1 MTSDRV
7 EEVSRSLRVLRVT
20 DRETAYFEALWE
32 IPEGVTYNA
41 YLLETR
47 EGAVLFDGWKSQYSQ
62 TLIETLESLISPSD
76 LKYIVVHHAEPD
88 HAGSLPALLRWA
100 SRARVLGHP
109 SRVRCWLVRPASRGG
124 SRRLGTVDPSASVGW
139 S

>member
-76 LKYIVVHHAEPD
+76 LKYIVV
-88 HAGSLPALLRWA
+88 
-100 SRARVLGHP
+100 P
-109 SRVRCWLVRPASRGG
+109 SR
-124 SRRLGTVDPSASVGW
+124 
-139 S
+139 